1 MSAGSAGRSDETM
14 IKGAR
19 ILVTGASGQVAFPIA
34 AYLAR
39 DNDVFGVARFGE
51 AEAAERVRAAG
62 VTPIA
67 ADLAS
72 ADFAAVPADID
83 YLLHFGF
90 TRGGAD
96 HFDQAM
102 RVNGEGTGLILQH
115 CRNARAALVVSSAA
129 IYSPNP
135 DPWFAH
141 REEGELG
148 RTYAPWSPT
157 SPVTKVA
164 EEAVS
169 RFAAR
174 AFGLPVTIARLNTV
188 YGSAANLPSMHIRQ
202 IQAGETIVVP
212 SDPNNHSPI
221 HVDDI
226 CAQIE
231 PLLGAASVPATIVN
245 WAGDEVVSAQRWCA
259 EAAALLGL
267 EARLEVRTGPN
278 VPPSNI
284 ADTVR
289 RHAITG
295 PCTVAFA
302 DGLRR
307 LVDAQDR
314 G

>member
-1 MSAGSAGRSDETM
+1 M
-14 IKGAR
+14 IQGAK
-19 ILVTGASGQVAFPIA
+19 ILVTGASGQVALPIA

-39 DNDVFGVARFGE
+39 DNDVFGVARF
-51 AEAAERVRAAG
+51 AETDAVERVRAAG

-72 ADFAAVPADID
+72 GDFADVPADVD

-90 TRGGAD
+90 TRGGVD
-96 HFDQAM
+96 HFDQAI

-115 CRNARAALVVSSAA
+115 CRAAKAALVVSSAA
-129 IYSPNP
+129 IYSPHP

-148 RTYAPWSPT
+148 RAYAPWSPT

-164 EEAVS
+164 EEAVA

-202 IQAGETIVVP
+202 LQAGETVIVP
-212 SDPNNHSPI
+212 FDPNNHSPI
-221 HVDDI
+221 HVDDM
-226 CAQIE
+226 CAQVE
-231 PLLGAASVPATIVN
+231 ALLGAASVPATIVN
-245 WAGDEVVSAQRWCA
+245 WAGDEVMSAQRWCA
-259 EAAALLGL
+259 DAAALLGL
-267 EARLEVRTGPN
+267 NAKLEVRTGPN

-284 ADTVR
+284 ADTTKR
-289 RHAITG
+289 RTITG
-295 PCTVAFA
+295 PCTVTFPE
-302 DGLRR
+302 GLRR
-307 LVDAQDR
+307 LVDAHHR